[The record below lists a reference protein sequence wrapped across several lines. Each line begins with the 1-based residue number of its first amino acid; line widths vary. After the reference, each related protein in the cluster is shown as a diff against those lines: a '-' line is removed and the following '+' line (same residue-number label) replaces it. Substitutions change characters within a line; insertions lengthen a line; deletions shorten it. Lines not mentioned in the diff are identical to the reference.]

1 LSADSRGL
9 FEKWKN
15 IESNLSNGAGTDE
28 EIEGRL
34 RKMGSIDQPIE
45 AIWQLMSPLGMEPK
59 ARETVAMENIH
70 WFLGALLN
78 NRDVRSQSQ

>member
-1 LSADSRGL
+1 MSADSRGL

-45 AIWQLMSPLGMEPK
+45 AI
-59 ARETVAMENIH
+59 
-70 WFLGALLN
+70 
-78 NRDVRSQSQ
+78 